1 MCRGPKKLQ
10 AFALWVFS
18 SEVALARRC
27 YPGWSCRGLTS
38 ANLNILTLKLYPEPA
53 TKSHRSPTRYI
64 ESCFHFFFLFS
75 HFYLFISLCFV
86 FPSYFLFFFNGL
98 VMFRSVGFP
107 VPGLA
112 RVDFSCVVMQLS
124 RGGGG
129 GASLKVPHFLKCTSR
144 ALCLHTHIFKCY
156 CRAVPASRMPCETK
170 RAKFIFSYGEKRV
183 H

>member
-1 MCRGPKKLQ
+1 MSRTDLCQPKYSHSETVPRACHQIPPLPNSLHREL
-10 AFALWVFS
+10 FSFFLSVFS
-18 SEVALARRC
+18 
-27 YPGWSCRGLTS
+27 
-38 ANLNILTLKLYPEPA
+38 
-53 TKSHRSPTRYI
+53 
-64 ESCFHFFFLFS
+64 FLFI
-75 HFYLFISLCFV
+75 YLFISLCFV